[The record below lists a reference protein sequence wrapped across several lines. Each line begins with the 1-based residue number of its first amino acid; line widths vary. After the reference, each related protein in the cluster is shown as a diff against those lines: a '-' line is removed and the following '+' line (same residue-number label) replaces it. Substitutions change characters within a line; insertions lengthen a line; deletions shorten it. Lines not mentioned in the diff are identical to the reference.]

1 MTNKLPHDHG
11 KHTEKILA
19 LIPSEAKFIE
29 AANLFK
35 QLNDSTRLRIL
46 WILCH
51 TEECGINIASAVD
64 MSPAAVAHHLRSLKL
79 HGLITSRRDG
89 KEVYYKLAE
98 TDLADLIHQMIDSY
112 FNMVCPSKRH
122 YHE

>member
-1 MTNKLPHDHG
+1 MSNKLPHDHG
-11 KHTEKILA
+11 KNTEEILSQM
-19 LIPSEAKFIE
+19 PSEEEFIE

-35 QLNDSTRLRIL
+35 QLDDGTRLRIL

-51 TEECGINIASAVD
+51 TEECGINIASAVE

-79 HGLITSRRDG
+79 HGLITSRREG

-98 TDLADLIHQMIDSY
+98 TDLADLIHKMIDSY
-112 FNMVCPSKRH
+112 FEMVCPTDQLAKD
-122 YHE
+122 